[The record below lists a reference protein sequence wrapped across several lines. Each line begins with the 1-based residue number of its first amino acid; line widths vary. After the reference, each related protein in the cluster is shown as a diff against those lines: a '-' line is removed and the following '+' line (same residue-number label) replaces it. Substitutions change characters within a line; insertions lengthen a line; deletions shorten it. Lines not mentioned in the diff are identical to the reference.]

1 MTTQIAAR
9 AKSLPLDRDIATA
22 IGLLV
27 VVTAGAY
34 IPSPMY
40 PVYQQLFGFS
50 DLVMT
55 LIYATFA
62 TVSAPALLL
71 FGPASDALGKRFVI
85 LMCIALSAVGA
96 LCFLF
101 ATGPAWLLIARVAQG
116 LSIAAATAAG
126 LALIVER
133 TAPERRA
140 WASVIATVA
149 FVGGSVIGTLAS
161 GVIVEY
167 APFPRYSPY
176 VLLIVLLA
184 VGWVRAS
191 RIESFPT
198 MPLRAWRPVRP
209 QVPREIRT
217 KFILA
222 AASGSAAWIAMTLF
236 LSVIPALLARSAGV
250 TSPIVSAGVLAA
262 MLTCSLLTQLFAVRV
277 SAAKMQLAGLGALT
291 FGFVGLAYDGGGSLV
306 PTMVCAVL
314 SGLGNGL
321 AYAGATASI
330 DRVTTDGNRGA
341 VNAALYLFFYLATGA
356 PPIAVGLLT
365 AWIPL
370 GTALSW
376 ISWFGAVVAALTIAA
391 IIISGLNSRGCAE
404 GSGCGAG
411 GTAVA

>member
-1 MTTQIAAR
+1 MTPQPAAS

-34 IPSPMY
+34 IPTPMY

-62 TVSAPALLL
+62 AVSAPALLL

-85 LMCIALSAVGA
+85 LLCIAFSAVGA

-167 APFPRYSPY
+167 APFPRYAPY
-176 VLLIVLLA
+176 VLLLVLLA
-184 VGWVRAS
+184 IGWVRAS

-217 KFILA
+217 RFVLA

-236 LSVIPALLARSAGV
+236 LSVIPALLARSAGI
-250 TSPIVSAGVLAA
+250 TSPVVSAGVLAA
-262 MLTCSLLTQLFAVRV
+262 MLMCSLLTQLLAVRV
-277 SAAKMQLAGLGALT
+277 SAVKMQLAGLCALS
-291 FGFVGLAYDGGGSLV
+291 VGLIGLAFDGGGSIV
-306 PTMVCAVL
+306 PTLVCAVL

-330 DRVTTDGNRGA
+330 DMVTTNRNRGA
-341 VNAALYLFFYLATGA
+341 VNAALYIFFYLATGA

-376 ISWFGAVVAALTIAA
+376 ISWFGAAVAVATIAA
-391 IIISGLNSRGCAE
+391 IISLGLHARGRAE
-404 GSGCGAG
+404 KCGRGAG
-411 GTAVA
+411 GAAIA

>member
-1 MTTQIAAR
+1 MTTQTTAR
-9 AKSLPLDRDIATA
+9 VKSLPLDRDIATA

-34 IPSPMY
+34 IPTPMY

-50 DLVMT
+50 DLVLT

-71 FGPASDALGKRFVI
+71 FGPATDALGKRFII
-85 LMCIALSAVGA
+85 LLCIALSALGA

-116 LSIAAATAAG
+116 LSIAAVTAAG
-126 LALIVER
+126 IALIVER
-133 TAPERRA
+133 TVPERRA

-161 GVIVEY
+161 GIIAEY
-167 APFPRYSPY
+167 VPFPRYSPY
-176 VLLIVLLA
+176 VLLIVLL
-184 VGWVRAS
+184 VTGWVRAS

-198 MPLRAWRPVRP
+198 IPLCAWRPVRP
-209 QVPREIRT
+209 QVPREIRAR
-217 KFILA
+217 FVLA

-236 LSVIPALLARSAGV
+236 LSIIPALLVRSAGI
-250 TSPIVSAGVLAA
+250 TSAVVSASVLAA
-262 MLTCSLLTQLFAVRV
+262 MLVCSLATQLLAVRV
-277 SAAKMQLAGLGALT
+277 PAVKMQLVGLVILAGAL
-291 FGFVGLAYDGGGSLV
+291 VGLAYDGGRSLV

-314 SGLGNGL
+314 SGIGNGL

-330 DRVTTDGNRGA
+330 DEVTTNENRGA
-341 VNAALYLFFYLATGA
+341 VTAALYLFFYLATGA

-365 AWIPL
+365 AVIPL
-370 GTALSW
+370 GAALSW
-376 ISWFGAVVAALTIAA
+376 ISSFGAVIAVLTIAA
-391 IIISGLNSRGCAE
+391 IIILGLNSRCPGE
-404 GSGCGAG
+404 KSECGAS
-411 GTAVA
+411 GTAPA